1 MQGILRSHYKTV
13 EEYIN
18 KLHKENVTYQYCP
31 YYETI
36 FQHREKLYDI
46 YKNYRETFEQM
57 TIIIRQFEEHKQ
69 SVKRLIIL
77 QKNKKK
83 EMLKVSSTS
92 NKSLM
97 QNTQKAVLQQKIK

>member
-18 KLHKENVTYQYCP
+18 KLHEENVTYQYCP

-57 TIIIRQFEEHKQ
+57 TIIIKQFEEHKQ
-69 SVKRLIIL
+69 SVKRLVIM

-83 EMLKVSSTS
+83 EILKSSSHST
-92 NKSLM
+92 KQLL
-97 QNTQKAVLQQKIK
+97 QTTQKVLLPQ